1 MLKDM
6 KTVGVLLLLSAISAG
21 TAYAVPKWGTA
32 GVKEIQQNG
41 VCNGVV
47 TDTTGETVIGA
58 SVVVKGTTNGTITG
72 LDGDFSLSGV
82 TKGSILVV
90 SFVGYQNTEV
100 KWNGQPLTIVL
111 KEDTKVLDEVVV
123 VGYGTQKKANL
134 SGAVAAVDGKV
145 LQDRP
150 ITNIGQG
157 LQGVVPNLNITMNNG
172 GAPGATSSFNIR
184 GNTSLNGGSPLVLV
198 DNVQMDANLVN
209 PDDIESISV
218 LKDAA
223 SASIYGARAAYGVIL
238 ITTKKGKKS
247 DKPTVSLS
255 ATGYWQSPALTFH
268 NVNSMQYLTMMDE
281 AYQNDGGSGHY
292 FKSQVYQ
299 YAEDYFNGKYD
310 SPVFFDTAY
319 DTYKYGYCGNTDW
332 WDELYKTSFSQI
344 YTANISGGNDRTTY
358 YASVSMND
366 QGGILKAG
374 DDKYNKY
381 NANVNISSN
390 ITKWLNVSAKI
401 AHTYTDELH
410 PTGGTTAMNS
420 TAYSGLSSYS
430 GMMKGD
436 LSPLM
441 PVKHPDGH
449 YAGQGSY
456 TNPVAIMEQGGN
468 AQYKQNDLWMTGAV
482 KITPIKGLVINAD
495 YTWNFYGKSS
505 NQHVQNFY
513 DYTAVPGTEN
523 YYPWTNPSSV
533 TVTNNDDYYNAF
545 NAFAEYTFS
554 LKEKHNFKVMVGYNQ
569 ENKHKKYHYAGRK
582 NLIDSSN
589 PSLNLAYGKSSN
601 QHVQNFYDY
610 TAVPGTENYYPWTNP
625 SSVTVTN
632 NDDYYNAFN
641 AFAEYTFSLKE
652 KHNFKVMVGYNQEN
666 KHKKYHY
673 AGRKNLIDSSN
684 PSLNLAYG
692 DMAMNGSETHWSVNG
707 FFARINYDYKGKYL
721 LELNGRYD
729 GSSKFPHGD
738 RYAFF
743 PSASVAW
750 RVSEEK
756 FWEPIRGWF
765 DNFKLRASYGSLGN
779 QALDESRYGNFP
791 YLATYGINTKYGAL
805 LNGTRPVAVSV
816 PGLVSASFT
825 WETVNQIDFGFDAS
839 FFGGRLNTSF
849 DWYRRNTKDMLTA
862 GQALPAV
869 LGTSVPQENAAD
881 MKTVGWEVSLEW
893 NDRLSNGFG
902 YHIKGVLSDY
912 QASIT
917 KFSNPTKLLGTHYVG
932 EKLNEI
938 WGYVSNGLFQSDEDA
953 KAADQ
958 SYLSG
963 GSWGAGDVKYEDL
976 NNDGKIDIG
985 KNTLDDSGDRKIIGN
1000 STPRYSYGITA
1011 GFDYKGFDF
1020 EMFWQGIGKRDY
1032 WLGGSQFWGF
1042 TDEWCTPLTSS
1053 LDYWTEDNRDAY
1065 FPRLHH
1071 YGVNGGNHQ
1080 VSTRYLQNAA
1090 YLRLKNVVL
1099 GYTIPRSITE
1109 KVKISRLR
1117 VFVQGENL
1125 LTFTPL
1131 IDSYDP
1137 ETLNNMT
1144 YPINK
1149 KISVGLNLTF

>member
-111 KEDTKVLDEVVV
+111 KEDTKVLDEVVL

-495 YTWNFYGKSS
+495 YTWNF
-505 NQHVQNFY
+505 
-513 DYTAVPGTEN
+513 
-523 YYPWTNPSSV
+523 
-533 TVTNNDDYYNAF
+533 
-545 NAFAEYTFS
+545 
-554 LKEKHNFKVMVGYNQ
+554 
-569 ENKHKKYHYAGRK
+569 
-582 NLIDSSN
+582 
-589 PSLNLAYGKSSN
+589 YGKSSN

>member
-310 SPVFFDTAY
+310 SPVFFDTAN
-319 DTYKYGYCGNTDW
+319 DTYKYGYCGNTEW
-332 WDELYKTSFSQI
+332 RDELYKTSFSQI

-495 YTWNFYGKSS
+495 YTWNF
-505 NQHVQNFY
+505 
-513 DYTAVPGTEN
+513 
-523 YYPWTNPSSV
+523 
-533 TVTNNDDYYNAF
+533 
-545 NAFAEYTFS
+545 
-554 LKEKHNFKVMVGYNQ
+554 
-569 ENKHKKYHYAGRK
+569 
-582 NLIDSSN
+582 
-589 PSLNLAYGKSSN
+589 YGKSSN

>member
-456 TNPVAIMEQGGN
+456 TYPVAIMEQGGN

-495 YTWNFYGKSS
+495 YTWNF
-505 NQHVQNFY
+505 
-513 DYTAVPGTEN
+513 
-523 YYPWTNPSSV
+523 
-533 TVTNNDDYYNAF
+533 
-545 NAFAEYTFS
+545 
-554 LKEKHNFKVMVGYNQ
+554 
-569 ENKHKKYHYAGRK
+569 
-582 NLIDSSN
+582 
-589 PSLNLAYGKSSN
+589 YGKSSN

>member
-589 PSLNLAYGKSSN
+589 PSLNLAYG
-601 QHVQNFYDY
+601 
-610 TAVPGTENYYPWTNP
+610 
-625 SSVTVTN
+625 
-632 NDDYYNAFN
+632 
-641 AFAEYTFSLKE
+641 
-652 KHNFKVMVGYNQEN
+652 
-666 KHKKYHY
+666 
-673 AGRKNLIDSSN
+673 
-684 PSLNLAYG
+684 

-932 EKLNEI
+932 ERLNEI

>member
-319 DTYKYGYCGNTDW
+319 DTYKCGYCGNTDW

-589 PSLNLAYGKSSN
+589 PSLNLAYG
-601 QHVQNFYDY
+601 
-610 TAVPGTENYYPWTNP
+610 
-625 SSVTVTN
+625 
-632 NDDYYNAFN
+632 
-641 AFAEYTFSLKE
+641 
-652 KHNFKVMVGYNQEN
+652 
-666 KHKKYHY
+666 
-673 AGRKNLIDSSN
+673 
-684 PSLNLAYG
+684 

-825 WETVNQIDFGFDAS
+825 WDTVNQIDFGFDAS

>member
-449 YAGQGSY
+449 YAGQGGY

-495 YTWNFYGKSS
+495 YTWNF
-505 NQHVQNFY
+505 
-513 DYTAVPGTEN
+513 
-523 YYPWTNPSSV
+523 
-533 TVTNNDDYYNAF
+533 
-545 NAFAEYTFS
+545 
-554 LKEKHNFKVMVGYNQ
+554 
-569 ENKHKKYHYAGRK
+569 
-582 NLIDSSN
+582 
-589 PSLNLAYGKSSN
+589 YGKSSN

-917 KFSNPTKLLGTHYVG
+917 KFSNPTKLLDSYSHYVG

-976 NNDGKIDIG
+976 NNNGKIDIG

>member
-292 FKSQVYQ
+292 FKPQVYQ

-449 YAGQGSY
+449 YAGQGGY

-495 YTWNFYGKSS
+495 YTWNF
-505 NQHVQNFY
+505 
-513 DYTAVPGTEN
+513 
-523 YYPWTNPSSV
+523 
-533 TVTNNDDYYNAF
+533 
-545 NAFAEYTFS
+545 
-554 LKEKHNFKVMVGYNQ
+554 
-569 ENKHKKYHYAGRK
+569 
-582 NLIDSSN
+582 
-589 PSLNLAYGKSSN
+589 YGKSSN

>member
-134 SGAVAAVDGKV
+134 SGAVAAVDGKG

-495 YTWNFYGKSS
+495 YTWNF
-505 NQHVQNFY
+505 
-513 DYTAVPGTEN
+513 
-523 YYPWTNPSSV
+523 
-533 TVTNNDDYYNAF
+533 
-545 NAFAEYTFS
+545 
-554 LKEKHNFKVMVGYNQ
+554 
-569 ENKHKKYHYAGRK
+569 
-582 NLIDSSN
+582 
-589 PSLNLAYGKSSN
+589 YGKSSN

>member
-589 PSLNLAYGKSSN
+589 PSLNLAYG
-601 QHVQNFYDY
+601 
-610 TAVPGTENYYPWTNP
+610 
-625 SSVTVTN
+625 
-632 NDDYYNAFN
+632 
-641 AFAEYTFSLKE
+641 
-652 KHNFKVMVGYNQEN
+652 
-666 KHKKYHY
+666 
-673 AGRKNLIDSSN
+673 
-684 PSLNLAYG
+684 

-938 WGYVSNGLFQSDEDA
+938 WGYVSNGLFQSDEDV

>member
-32 GVKEIQQNG
+32 DVKEIQQNG

-589 PSLNLAYGKSSN
+589 PSLNLAYG
-601 QHVQNFYDY
+601 
-610 TAVPGTENYYPWTNP
+610 
-625 SSVTVTN
+625 
-632 NDDYYNAFN
+632 
-641 AFAEYTFSLKE
+641 
-652 KHNFKVMVGYNQEN
+652 
-666 KHKKYHY
+666 
-673 AGRKNLIDSSN
+673 
-684 PSLNLAYG
+684 

>member
-589 PSLNLAYGKSSN
+589 PSLNLAYG
-601 QHVQNFYDY
+601 
-610 TAVPGTENYYPWTNP
+610 
-625 SSVTVTN
+625 
-632 NDDYYNAFN
+632 
-641 AFAEYTFSLKE
+641 
-652 KHNFKVMVGYNQEN
+652 
-666 KHKKYHY
+666 
-673 AGRKNLIDSSN
+673 
-684 PSLNLAYG
+684 

-893 NDRLSNGFG
+893 NDWLSNGFG

>member
-145 LQDRP
+145 LQDRS

-495 YTWNFYGKSS
+495 YTWNF
-505 NQHVQNFY
+505 
-513 DYTAVPGTEN
+513 
-523 YYPWTNPSSV
+523 
-533 TVTNNDDYYNAF
+533 
-545 NAFAEYTFS
+545 
-554 LKEKHNFKVMVGYNQ
+554 
-569 ENKHKKYHYAGRK
+569 
-582 NLIDSSN
+582 
-589 PSLNLAYGKSSN
+589 YGKSSN

>member
-1 MLKDM
+1 M
-6 KTVGVLLLLSAISAG
+6 
-21 TAYAVPKWGTA
+21 
-32 GVKEIQQNG
+32 
-41 VCNGVV
+41 
-47 TDTTGETVIGA
+47 
-58 SVVVKGTTNGTITG
+58 
-72 LDGDFSLSGV
+72 
-82 TKGSILVV
+82 
-90 SFVGYQNTEV
+90 
-100 KWNGQPLTIVL
+100 NGQPLTIVL

-344 YTANISGGNDRTTY
+344 YTANISGGNDRTTC

-582 NLIDSSN
+582 NLI
-589 PSLNLAYGKSSN
+589 G
-601 QHVQNFYDY
+601 
-610 TAVPGTENYYPWTNP
+610 
-625 SSVTVTN
+625 
-632 NDDYYNAFN
+632 
-641 AFAEYTFSLKE
+641 
-652 KHNFKVMVGYNQEN
+652 
-666 KHKKYHY
+666 
-673 AGRKNLIDSSN
+673 SSN

-1080 VSTRYLQNAA
+1080 VSTRYLHNAA

>member
-554 LKEKHNFKVMVGYNQ
+554 LKEKHNFK
-569 ENKHKKYHYAGRK
+569 
-582 NLIDSSN
+582 I
-589 PSLNLAYGKSSN
+589 
-601 QHVQNFYDY
+601 
-610 TAVPGTENYYPWTNP
+610 
-625 SSVTVTN
+625 
-632 NDDYYNAFN
+632 
-641 AFAEYTFSLKE
+641 
-652 KHNFKVMVGYNQEN
+652 MVGYNQEN

>member
-589 PSLNLAYGKSSN
+589 PSLNLAYG
-601 QHVQNFYDY
+601 
-610 TAVPGTENYYPWTNP
+610 
-625 SSVTVTN
+625 
-632 NDDYYNAFN
+632 
-641 AFAEYTFSLKE
+641 
-652 KHNFKVMVGYNQEN
+652 
-666 KHKKYHY
+666 
-673 AGRKNLIDSSN
+673 
-684 PSLNLAYG
+684 

-779 QALDESRYGNFP
+779 QALDESHYGNFP

-917 KFSNPTKLLGTHYVG
+917 KFSNPTKLLSTHYVG

-1032 WLGGSQFWGF
+1032 WLRGSQFWGF

-1080 VSTRYLQNAA
+1080 ESTRYLQNAA

>member
-1 MLKDM
+1 
-6 KTVGVLLLLSAISAG
+6 
-21 TAYAVPKWGTA
+21 
-32 GVKEIQQNG
+32 
-41 VCNGVV
+41 
-47 TDTTGETVIGA
+47 
-58 SVVVKGTTNGTITG
+58 
-72 LDGDFSLSGV
+72 
-82 TKGSILVV
+82 
-90 SFVGYQNTEV
+90 
-100 KWNGQPLTIVL
+100 
-111 KEDTKVLDEVVV
+111 
-123 VGYGTQKKANL
+123 
-134 SGAVAAVDGKV
+134 
-145 LQDRP
+145 
-150 ITNIGQG
+150 
-157 LQGVVPNLNITMNNG
+157 
-172 GAPGATSSFNIR
+172 
-184 GNTSLNGGSPLVLV
+184 
-198 DNVQMDANLVN
+198 
-209 PDDIESISV
+209 
-218 LKDAA
+218 
-223 SASIYGARAAYGVIL
+223 
-238 ITTKKGKKS
+238 
-247 DKPTVSLS
+247 
-255 ATGYWQSPALTFH
+255 
-268 NVNSMQYLTMMDE
+268 MMDE

-482 KITPIKGLVINAD
+482 KITTIKGLVINAD
-495 YTWNFYGKSS
+495 YTWNF
-505 NQHVQNFY
+505 
-513 DYTAVPGTEN
+513 
-523 YYPWTNPSSV
+523 
-533 TVTNNDDYYNAF
+533 
-545 NAFAEYTFS
+545 
-554 LKEKHNFKVMVGYNQ
+554 
-569 ENKHKKYHYAGRK
+569 
-582 NLIDSSN
+582 
-589 PSLNLAYGKSSN
+589 YGKSSN

-1125 LTFTPL
+1125 LTSTPL

>member
-319 DTYKYGYCGNTDW
+319 DTYKYVYCGNTDW

-495 YTWNFYGKSS
+495 YTWNF
-505 NQHVQNFY
+505 
-513 DYTAVPGTEN
+513 
-523 YYPWTNPSSV
+523 
-533 TVTNNDDYYNAF
+533 
-545 NAFAEYTFS
+545 
-554 LKEKHNFKVMVGYNQ
+554 
-569 ENKHKKYHYAGRK
+569 
-582 NLIDSSN
+582 
-589 PSLNLAYGKSSN
+589 YGKSSN

>member
-1 MLKDM
+1 
-6 KTVGVLLLLSAISAG
+6 
-21 TAYAVPKWGTA
+21 
-32 GVKEIQQNG
+32 
-41 VCNGVV
+41 
-47 TDTTGETVIGA
+47 
-58 SVVVKGTTNGTITG
+58 
-72 LDGDFSLSGV
+72 
-82 TKGSILVV
+82 
-90 SFVGYQNTEV
+90 
-100 KWNGQPLTIVL
+100 
-111 KEDTKVLDEVVV
+111 
-123 VGYGTQKKANL
+123 
-134 SGAVAAVDGKV
+134 
-145 LQDRP
+145 
-150 ITNIGQG
+150 
-157 LQGVVPNLNITMNNG
+157 
-172 GAPGATSSFNIR
+172 
-184 GNTSLNGGSPLVLV
+184 
-198 DNVQMDANLVN
+198 
-209 PDDIESISV
+209 
-218 LKDAA
+218 
-223 SASIYGARAAYGVIL
+223 
-238 ITTKKGKKS
+238 
-247 DKPTVSLS
+247 
-255 ATGYWQSPALTFH
+255 
-268 NVNSMQYLTMMDE
+268 
-281 AYQNDGGSGHY
+281 
-292 FKSQVYQ
+292 
-299 YAEDYFNGKYD
+299 
-310 SPVFFDTAY
+310 
-319 DTYKYGYCGNTDW
+319 
-332 WDELYKTSFSQI
+332 
-344 YTANISGGNDRTTY
+344 
-358 YASVSMND
+358 
-366 QGGILKAG
+366 
-374 DDKYNKY
+374 
-381 NANVNISSN
+381 
-390 ITKWLNVSAKI
+390 
-401 AHTYTDELH
+401 
-410 PTGGTTAMNS
+410 
-420 TAYSGLSSYS
+420 
-430 GMMKGD
+430 
-436 LSPLM
+436 
-441 PVKHPDGH
+441 
-449 YAGQGSY
+449 
-456 TNPVAIMEQGGN
+456 
-468 AQYKQNDLWMTGAV
+468 MTGAV

-495 YTWNFYGKSS
+495 YTWNF
-505 NQHVQNFY
+505 
-513 DYTAVPGTEN
+513 
-523 YYPWTNPSSV
+523 
-533 TVTNNDDYYNAF
+533 
-545 NAFAEYTFS
+545 
-554 LKEKHNFKVMVGYNQ
+554 
-569 ENKHKKYHYAGRK
+569 
-582 NLIDSSN
+582 
-589 PSLNLAYGKSSN
+589 YGKSSN

-779 QALDESRYGNFP
+779 QALDERRYGNFP

>member
-134 SGAVAAVDGKV
+134 SGAVVAVDGKV

-495 YTWNFYGKSS
+495 YTWNF
-505 NQHVQNFY
+505 
-513 DYTAVPGTEN
+513 
-523 YYPWTNPSSV
+523 
-533 TVTNNDDYYNAF
+533 
-545 NAFAEYTFS
+545 
-554 LKEKHNFKVMVGYNQ
+554 
-569 ENKHKKYHYAGRK
+569 
-582 NLIDSSN
+582 
-589 PSLNLAYGKSSN
+589 YGKSSN

>member
-410 PTGGTTAMNS
+410 PTGGATAMNS

-495 YTWNFYGKSS
+495 YTWNF
-505 NQHVQNFY
+505 
-513 DYTAVPGTEN
+513 
-523 YYPWTNPSSV
+523 
-533 TVTNNDDYYNAF
+533 
-545 NAFAEYTFS
+545 
-554 LKEKHNFKVMVGYNQ
+554 
-569 ENKHKKYHYAGRK
+569 
-582 NLIDSSN
+582 
-589 PSLNLAYGKSSN
+589 YGKSSN

-1080 VSTRYLQNAA
+1080 VSTKNNQKQTRYLQNAA

>member
-482 KITPIKGLVINAD
+482 KITPIRGLVINAD
-495 YTWNFYGKSS
+495 YTWNF
-505 NQHVQNFY
+505 
-513 DYTAVPGTEN
+513 
-523 YYPWTNPSSV
+523 
-533 TVTNNDDYYNAF
+533 
-545 NAFAEYTFS
+545 
-554 LKEKHNFKVMVGYNQ
+554 
-569 ENKHKKYHYAGRK
+569 
-582 NLIDSSN
+582 
-589 PSLNLAYGKSSN
+589 YGKSSN

>member
-513 DYTAVPGTEN
+513 DYTAV
-523 YYPWTNPSSV
+523 
-533 TVTNNDDYYNAF
+533 
-545 NAFAEYTFS
+545 
-554 LKEKHNFKVMVGYNQ
+554 L
-569 ENKHKKYHYAGRK
+569 
-582 NLIDSSN
+582 
-589 PSLNLAYGKSSN
+589 
-601 QHVQNFYDY
+601 
-610 TAVPGTENYYPWTNP
+610 GTENYYPWTNP

>member
-281 AYQNDGGSGHY
+281 AYQNDGGGGHY

-589 PSLNLAYGKSSN
+589 PSLNLAYG
-601 QHVQNFYDY
+601 
-610 TAVPGTENYYPWTNP
+610 
-625 SSVTVTN
+625 
-632 NDDYYNAFN
+632 
-641 AFAEYTFSLKE
+641 
-652 KHNFKVMVGYNQEN
+652 
-666 KHKKYHY
+666 
-673 AGRKNLIDSSN
+673 
-684 PSLNLAYG
+684 

-791 YLATYGINTKYGAL
+791 YLATYGINTEYGAL

>member
-358 YASVSMND
+358 YASVSMNE

-495 YTWNFYGKSS
+495 YTWNF
-505 NQHVQNFY
+505 
-513 DYTAVPGTEN
+513 
-523 YYPWTNPSSV
+523 
-533 TVTNNDDYYNAF
+533 
-545 NAFAEYTFS
+545 
-554 LKEKHNFKVMVGYNQ
+554 
-569 ENKHKKYHYAGRK
+569 
-582 NLIDSSN
+582 
-589 PSLNLAYGKSSN
+589 YGKSSN

-1125 LTFTPL
+1125 LTSTPL

>member
-6 KTVGVLLLLSAISAG
+6 KTVGVLLLLSTISAG

-589 PSLNLAYGKSSN
+589 PSLNLAYG
-601 QHVQNFYDY
+601 
-610 TAVPGTENYYPWTNP
+610 
-625 SSVTVTN
+625 
-632 NDDYYNAFN
+632 
-641 AFAEYTFSLKE
+641 
-652 KHNFKVMVGYNQEN
+652 
-666 KHKKYHY
+666 
-673 AGRKNLIDSSN
+673 
-684 PSLNLAYG
+684 

-917 KFSNPTKLLGTHYVG
+917 KFSNPTKLLGTRYVG

>member
-482 KITPIKGLVINAD
+482 KITTIKGLVINAD
-495 YTWNFYGKSS
+495 YTWNF
-505 NQHVQNFY
+505 
-513 DYTAVPGTEN
+513 
-523 YYPWTNPSSV
+523 
-533 TVTNNDDYYNAF
+533 
-545 NAFAEYTFS
+545 
-554 LKEKHNFKVMVGYNQ
+554 
-569 ENKHKKYHYAGRK
+569 
-582 NLIDSSN
+582 
-589 PSLNLAYGKSSN
+589 YGKSSN

-976 NNDGKIDIG
+976 NNNGKIDIG

-1125 LTFTPL
+1125 LTSTPL

>member
-184 GNTSLNGGSPLVLV
+184 GNTSLNGGSPLILV

-482 KITPIKGLVINAD
+482 KITTIKGLVINAD
-495 YTWNFYGKSS
+495 YTWNF
-505 NQHVQNFY
+505 
-513 DYTAVPGTEN
+513 
-523 YYPWTNPSSV
+523 
-533 TVTNNDDYYNAF
+533 
-545 NAFAEYTFS
+545 
-554 LKEKHNFKVMVGYNQ
+554 
-569 ENKHKKYHYAGRK
+569 
-582 NLIDSSN
+582 
-589 PSLNLAYGKSSN
+589 YGKSSN

-1125 LTFTPL
+1125 LTSTPL

>member
-482 KITPIKGLVINAD
+482 KITTIKGLVINAD
-495 YTWNFYGKSS
+495 YTWNF
-505 NQHVQNFY
+505 
-513 DYTAVPGTEN
+513 
-523 YYPWTNPSSV
+523 
-533 TVTNNDDYYNAF
+533 
-545 NAFAEYTFS
+545 
-554 LKEKHNFKVMVGYNQ
+554 
-569 ENKHKKYHYAGRK
+569 
-582 NLIDSSN
+582 
-589 PSLNLAYGKSSN
+589 YGKSSN

-765 DNFKLRASYGSLGN
+765 DNFKLCASYGSLGN

-1125 LTFTPL
+1125 LTSTPL

-1149 KISVGLNLTF
+1149 KISVGLNSTF

>member
-495 YTWNFYGKSS
+495 YSCNF
-505 NQHVQNFY
+505 
-513 DYTAVPGTEN
+513 
-523 YYPWTNPSSV
+523 
-533 TVTNNDDYYNAF
+533 
-545 NAFAEYTFS
+545 
-554 LKEKHNFKVMVGYNQ
+554 
-569 ENKHKKYHYAGRK
+569 
-582 NLIDSSN
+582 
-589 PSLNLAYGKSSN
+589 YGKSSN